1 MNSPLSAAT
10 NHSKFN
16 PAAVD
21 AQVKKEQGGRESG
34 GSVGTTIEGWHREGG
49 EGGRERSEVAFGRP
63 GEHGRLR
70 LDDRRTG

>member
-34 GSVGTTIEGWHREGG
+34 GSVGTTIDGWHREGG
-49 EGGRERSEVAFGRP
+49 EGGRESEIRSGFWAAGRAWP
-63 GEHGRLR
+63 TA
-70 LDDRRTG
+70 TG